1 MSIYLYGASDCD
13 LARLFA
19 SNRIDFELVES
30 PAAALASSSDGDA
43 IILTAPGYPEKP
55 LHLPDELR
63 EAALAGR
70 RRIYAEFFGAPGA
83 ATLFV
88 PLERVVVATDRF
100 GAELPPLSIVMAHEC
115 HYLECSA
122 VAPWLVSAKVAGVDI
137 AVYGLPETVHPLLF
151 RLGRNSFAAAT
162 ALSRFITGRYAPA
175 AAWGEIWRRIL
186 SDLLDRELPELVWTP
201 DVEPSFAKD
210 APITAADQLEAACR
224 GAAWFDKSRILLS
237 RERYDQCKKGANG
250 YPDEI
255 SRGAFSRGIPAGD
268 GSCGMIEGVYSA
280 VNADGSQNY
289 IHTYRADCMGEATMA
304 LALAA
309 RTFGVSSWRGEAEN
323 LSRYLFETSYFLQGP
338 RADAESA
345 SCGLAAW
352 MGNDVKNGVYYG
364 DDNARMILGGL
375 AAASAI
381 PGYGYLDVLARC
393 ITANLRTTGRLGFRG
408 DRLEDEDMQKL
419 GWKYYFDREYTNFAP
434 HFESWLWACYFW
446 AYAHGG
452 SGVFLER
459 GDRGVTETMANYPDN
474 WVWTNGI
481 QQERARMI
489 LPLAWRLRVADTA
502 ENREQLEFMVEEVLR
517 SQDAGGA
524 IREEVGSAGKG
535 KYGPC
540 PSNAAY
546 GETEAPL
553 IQTNGDSLCD
563 LLYTTNFAFIGLH
576 EAVAVTGNATW
587 KQAEDRLAA
596 FLTRIQ
602 VKSGV
607 HDDLDGAW
615 FRAFD
620 FSRHD
625 YWGSNADAGWGVWN
639 VESGWTQS
647 WIVATLCLRA
657 SGTNLWDATAGVDMR
672 SQLAEA
678 EELLLKI

>member
-1 MSIYLYGASDCD
+1 MSIHLYGASDCD

-19 SNRIDFELVES
+19 SNRIEFELAES
-30 PAAALASSSDGDA
+30 PAAALAASSDGDA
-43 IILTAPGYPEKP
+43 IILTAPGYPEIP
-55 LHLPDELR
+55 LRLPGELR
-63 EAALAGR
+63 EAALSGQR
-70 RRIYAEFFGAPGA
+70 RVYAEFFGDAGETPA
-83 ATLFV
+83 FV
-88 PLERVVVATDRF
+88 PLERVVVVPDRF
-100 GAELPPLSIVMAHEC
+100 GAELPPLSIAMANDC
-115 HYLECSA
+115 RYLERPSSD
-122 VAPWLVSAKVAGVDI
+122 PWLVSAKVAGVDT
-137 AVYGLPETVHPLLF
+137 AVYGLPPTVHPLLF
-151 RLGRNSFAAAT
+151 RLGEHGFAATA

-175 AAWGEIWRRIL
+175 ATWGVIWRRIL
-186 SDLLDRELPELVWTP
+186 SDLLGRDLPELVWAP
-201 DVEPSFAKD
+201 DVAPSFAKD
-210 APITAADQLEAACR
+210 APVAAADQLRAARR
-224 GAAWFDKSRILLS
+224 GAAWFDNSRILLS
-237 RERYDQCKKGANG
+237 RERYEQCKKGANG

-255 SRGAFSRGIPAGD
+255 SPGACSRGIPAGD
-268 GSCGMIEGVYSA
+268 GSCGMIEGVHSA
-280 VNADGSQNY
+280 INADGSQNF

-304 LALAA
+304 LSLAA
-309 RTFGVSSWRGEAEN
+309 RTFGVSRWLSEAEN

-338 RADAESA
+338 RVAAGSA
-345 SCGLAAW
+345 TLGLAAW

-364 DDNARMILGGL
+364 DDNARMILGSI

-381 PGYGYLDVLARC
+381 PGYAHLGAVARC
-393 ITANLRTTGRLGFRG
+393 ITANLRTTGRRGFRG

-419 GWKYYFDREYTNFAP
+419 GWKYYFDRDYTNFAP

-446 AYAHGG
+446 ACAHGG
-452 SGVFLER
+452 SGVFFER
-459 GDRGVTETMANYPDN
+459 ADRGVTETMANYPDN

-489 LPLAWRLRVADTA
+489 LPLAWRLRAADTP
-502 ENREQLEFMVEEVLR
+502 ENREQLAFMVEELLR

-535 KYGPC
+535 KFGPC
-540 PSNAAY
+540 PSNEAY
-546 GETEAPL
+546 GVAEAPL

-576 EAVAVTGNATW
+576 EAVAATGNEEW
-587 KQAEDRLAA
+587 RRAEDRLAA

-607 HDDLDGAW
+607 HEDLDGAW

-620 FSRHD
+620 FNRHD

-657 SGTNLWDATAGVDMR
+657 AGLSLWDATAGVDMR
-672 SQLAEA
+672 AELAEA
-678 EELLLKI
+678 EDLLLRF